1 MQEMEV
7 GPPEPAVRGRLQTT
21 ASCGGQGRIK
31 AFFATPFER
40 RMTGDEHAVFE
51 DPDRV
56 GEDVH
61 VQNAA
66 ARGVRHAVQVAA
78 DRLPKK

>member
-1 MQEMEV
+1 MR
-7 GPPEPAVRGRLQTT
+7 P
-21 ASCGGQGRIK
+21 IK

-51 DPDRV
+51 DADRV
-56 GEDVH
+56 GEDVQ

-66 ARGVRHAVQVAA
+66 AVVSGTLY
-78 DRLPKK
+78 RLPPTQTMPSCDTRRSSLRTAG

>member
-1 MQEMEV
+1 MR
-7 GPPEPAVRGRLQTT
+7 P
-21 ASCGGQGRIK
+21 IK

-40 RMTGDEHAVFE
+40 HMTGDEHAVFE
-51 DPDRV
+51 DADRV

-66 ARGVRHAVQVAA
+66 AAA
-78 DRLPKK
+78 NAWGPDTTKLWSSAGARVPNTPAIRSPPATGSR